1 MLYKSTR
8 GNSPEVPFSQVL
20 LGGLAPDGGLYMPER
35 FPQFTKEEINS
46 WSDLEFHQLASNIL
60 FPFVD
65 GEIDKVIFSKL
76 VKEAYETFDTD
87 NVVELKEISANRWVL
102 ELFHGPT
109 LAFKDVAMQLL
120 GSLLNHFAQERGEKI
135 VVLGATSGDTGA
147 AAISACS
154 RHENVEVYILYPQGK
169 VTDFQRKQMT
179 TTQSE
184 NVFPMAIET
193 DFDGC
198 QDIVKQMFM
207 DDDLKNKKVR
217 FIAAN
222 SINWARCMTQSVY
235 FFWTYLRLSQLQDE
249 LTFSIPSGNFG
260 HAYAGWTAKEMGL
273 PIKRL
278 LIATNTN
285 DVLHK
290 AFSLNNYEKSDVIQT
305 LAPSMDISVA
315 SNFERLLYNLYDN
328 NSSMLA
334 AAMSAFPEQSISIP
348 KDKQDLVSN
357 FFKSHKSD
365 DEEILEQIGRT
376 YDAIGYML
384 DPHTATGVKAGDHLT
399 SDEEPLVVMG
409 TAHPAKFS
417 EAIEKAVVGYNSE
430 IPIKLQEAFKQEE
443 IFNLLPKDYSKIKD
457 FILKNAL

>member
-65 GEIDKVIFSKL
+65 GEIDKVTFSKL
-76 VKEAYETFDTD
+76 VEEAYETFDSD

-154 RHENVEVYILYPQGK
+154 RHENVEVYILYPHGK

-198 QDIVKQMFM
+198 QDIVKQMFL

-235 FFWTYLRLSQLQDE
+235 FFWTYLRLNQLQDE

-290 AFSLNNYEKSDVIQT
+290 AFSLNNYEKSEVIQT

-348 KDKQDLVSN
+348 KDKQDLMSN

-384 DPHTATGVKAGDHLT
+384 DPHTATGVKAGNHL
-399 SDEEPLVVMG
+399 SPDDEPVVVMG